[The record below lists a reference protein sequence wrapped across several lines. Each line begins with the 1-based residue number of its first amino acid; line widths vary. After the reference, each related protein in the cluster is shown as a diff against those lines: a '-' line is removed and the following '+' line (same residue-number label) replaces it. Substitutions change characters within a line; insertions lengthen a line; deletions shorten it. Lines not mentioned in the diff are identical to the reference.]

1 MEEIPRRPILERHVM
16 LTSLYLNTSTSARI
30 LSVAFT
36 FFVMGFIAAP
46 AGSEAFGQFPQQRRL
61 EERERRQAEAERRR
75 EAQNEQELAAR
86 DAVPRPRAAMMNVNV
101 QMALTTANAKNFE
114 EARARAAKRVSDG
127 ETLWMHLKFQG
138 KLGDYVLT
146 FRDEES
152 GTLRYVLYAETG
164 PQDDPTALAKYVIEF
179 AKEDLAS
186 SEIVVSLTP
195 LSPGQKLSTPVLLA
209 TAATRQPGIWN
220 SELRITNNPIIPRAP
235 TDNLAKLSFALD
247 LGQGNGRY
255 SGLWAGFHDFGM
267 SGPAA
272 DTALPVARS
281 FYSLPIKTA
290 IQNHLTEKGI
300 EPVRFFFAQDH
311 WLETLPS
318 ATSKVR
324 ERNITAIFTYKK
336 GEECF
341 FGSATAGQTYSLL
354 NSKFDDAKID
364 SRVGMP
370 LDCKELQ

>member
-1 MEEIPRRPILERHVM
+1 M
-16 LTSLYLNTSTSARI
+16 LTSLYLNTSARARLQLI
-30 LSVAFT
+30 FT
-36 FFVMGFIAAP
+36 ALFSIGFFAVPAATDM
-46 AGSEAFGQFPQQRRL
+46 FGQFPQQRRL
-61 EERERRQAEAERRR
+61 EIREQRQQEAERRR
-75 EAQNEQELAAR
+75 REANEAALAAR
-86 DAVPRPRAAMMNVNV
+86 DAVPRPRAAVMNVNV
-101 QMALTTANAKNFE
+101 QMALTTENAKNFE
-114 EARARAAKRVSDG
+114 DARAKAAKRIRDG

-164 PQDDPTALAKYVIEF
+164 PQDDPTALAKYAVEF

-186 SEIVVSLTP
+186 PEVRISLTP
-195 LSPGQKLSTPVLLA
+195 LSPGQKFGTPVLLA
-209 TAATRQPGIWN
+209 TAATRQPGVWN
-220 SELRITNNPIIPRAP
+220 NELRLTNNPVIPRAP
-235 TDNLAKLSFALD
+235 TDNLAKLDFALD

-255 SGLWAGFHDFGM
+255 SGLWAGFRDFGL

-290 IQNHLTEKGI
+290 IQSHLTEKGI

-311 WLETLPS
+311 WLETHPS

-324 ERNITAIFTYKK
+324 ERSITAIFTYKK

-354 NSKFDDAKID
+354 NSKFDDAKIE